1 MVTTNTY
8 DDKRGTLLSSTK
20 NNQSV
25 HYTYDVNNDRV
36 QSVTTQNGE
45 QTVTNEYG
53 YTLGALSSITHN
65 GTTFSFEQNDE
76 AGTSTVKVG
85 NRLLS
90 KKQFGP
96 EEGKLLS
103 LTYGNGAVMEN
114 VYDDVGRTIAKKYD
128 GSEIVQWEYDYMGIS
143 KEIDK
148 VNDIS
153 HSFNYD
159 SLGRIVRH
167 DSTQGLKS
175 HVVYDKMNRV
185 AKYSYS
191 IPGESV
197 STEFHYNS
205 KNNTFTG
212 QSNHRLTTEMTVD
225 SLNRPDM
232 KKLTV
237 ENCTIQQEYSYI
249 QNQTT
254 LQTYPLVA
262 CLKTQVNDG
271 RIQYLHHEYDS
282 KGNLT
287 HVYEDNADTIREY
300 HYDDTNQLIF
310 ERNETQSASYTYDA
324 GGNITSKTEN
334 NVTTEWLYEDE
345 QWKDL
350 LTSFDGQT
358 ITYDEIGNP
367 LTYRD
372 GMSFAWE
379 KGRQL
384 KQVTKADETVSYQY
398 NSSGLRT
405 QKISSQ
411 YGTTV
416 FILEGDCIL
425 SSTNGAETIYFYYDE
440 NNRAIAMRVNDTMY
454 AFEHNAHGDV
464 VGIFDTEGNLMVKY
478 SYNAWGV
485 PIEIVDGNGTD
496 VSKDRT
502 HVANKNPYRY
512 RGYYYDVETGLYY
525 LKTRYYDPIT
535 CRFINQDSLLG
546 ANKDIYSYNLFAYC
560 SNNPTNLEDQ
570 DGTFAGAIFGLIYAA
585 ATAVTVAVTSYAAG
599 QSKSNTGI
607 TWEDVGNA
615 VWNTITCI
623 VDPIGSIVRALNP
636 PAVQST
642 QKEQVEDRANT
653 TPIVHS
659 VPIRTG
665 WPKLDKPRFPAD
677 PALFHPKGLIITTD
691 LMTPNGQ
698 ILKWTYPS
706 SKYAIFEWNE
716 DYAKGEHYHCLTE
729 AMRNSHSGDH
739 WKAGDLIPEPW
750 ASIYF

>member
-1 MVTTNTY
+1 M
-8 DDKRGTLLSSTK
+8 
-20 NNQSV
+20 
-25 HYTYDVNNDRV
+25 
-36 QSVTTQNGE
+36 
-45 QTVTNEYG
+45 
-53 YTLGALSSITHN
+53 
-65 GTTFSFEQNDE
+65 
-76 AGTSTVKVG
+76 
-85 NRLLS
+85 
-90 KKQFGP
+90 
-96 EEGKLLS
+96 
-103 LTYGNGAVMEN
+103 TYGNGAVMEN

-232 KKLTV
+232 KKLMV

-262 CLKTQVNDG
+262 CLKTRVNDG
-271 RIQYLHHEYDS
+271 GIQYLHHEYDS

-384 KQVTKADETVSYQY
+384 KQVTK
-398 NSSGLRT
+398 SG
-405 QKISSQ
+405 
-411 YGTTV
+411 
-416 FILEGDCIL
+416 
-425 SSTNGAETIYFYYDE
+425 
-440 NNRAIAMRVNDTMY
+440 
-454 AFEHNAHGDV
+454 
-464 VGIFDTEGNLMVKY
+464 
-478 SYNAWGV
+478 
-485 PIEIVDGNGTD
+485 
-496 VSKDRT
+496 
-502 HVANKNPYRY
+502 
-512 RGYYYDVETGLYY
+512 
-525 LKTRYYDPIT
+525 
-535 CRFINQDSLLG
+535 
-546 ANKDIYSYNLFAYC
+546 
-560 SNNPTNLEDQ
+560 
-570 DGTFAGAIFGLIYAA
+570 
-585 ATAVTVAVTSYAAG
+585 
-599 QSKSNTGI
+599 
-607 TWEDVGNA
+607 
-615 VWNTITCI
+615 
-623 VDPIGSIVRALNP
+623 
-636 PAVQST
+636 
-642 QKEQVEDRANT
+642 
-653 TPIVHS
+653 
-659 VPIRTG
+659 
-665 WPKLDKPRFPAD
+665 
-677 PALFHPKGLIITTD
+677 
-691 LMTPNGQ
+691 
-698 ILKWTYPS
+698 
-706 SKYAIFEWNE
+706 
-716 DYAKGEHYHCLTE
+716 
-729 AMRNSHSGDH
+729 
-739 WKAGDLIPEPW
+739 
-750 ASIYF
+750 